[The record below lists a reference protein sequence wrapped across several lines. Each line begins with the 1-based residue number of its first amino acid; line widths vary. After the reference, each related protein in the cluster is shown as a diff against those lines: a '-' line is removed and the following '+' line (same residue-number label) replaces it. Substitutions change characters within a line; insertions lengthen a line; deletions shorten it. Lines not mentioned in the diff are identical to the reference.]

1 MEPTTDFVDTKR
13 YGYWKVRM
21 QQIIRGQGEDAWTAV
36 EDGWESPSLLTEAG
50 IRIPKPKDRWTD
62 EEKSLS
68 KFNARAMNAIF
79 GSVDEDEF
87 KLI

>member
-1 MEPTTDFVDTKR
+1 MEPTTDYVGPSKNIVLDTKR

-50 IRIPKPKDRWTD
+50 IRIPKPKDR
-62 EEKSLS
+62 
-68 KFNARAMNAIF
+68 
-79 GSVDEDEF
+79 
-87 KLI
+87 